1 VSDRPRVPSV
11 VAGLL
16 LLGSAFAPGL
26 LGQAGQISY
35 EAFTLPNGLR
45 VIYSEDHSTP
55 IVSVDVW
62 YNTGSRNERPG
73 RSGFAHL
80 FEHMMFEGSAHVKK
94 GEHFQLISRAGG
106 SENGSTAEDRTNYY
120 ETLPSN
126 RLNLALWLE
135 ADRMRSLAITDDHFQ
150 NQRETVKDRLNL
162 ALWLEADRMRSLAIT
177 DEHFQN
183 QRETVKEERRLRVD
197 NQPYSP
203 AFIDGMTWPFDSTG
217 CFAYAHT
224 VIGSM
229 DDLNAAQLSDVRA
242 FFDTY
247 YAPNNATLV
256 VVGDF
261 KPLELRRYVNQY
273 FSEIP
278 RHTEPPAVSC
288 SSRLSPGVERREVT
302 DAHANLPAVLRIY
315 RAPPHA
321 DPDTRA
327 LELLNVILGQG
338 ESSRLN
344 VAVVRREKAAF
355 GTQVF
360 MNPFDSR
367 RGPGVLLVLAI
378 ANQGVDPLK
387 LDTIV
392 TAQLD
397 SIRAAGVTD
406 EELQK
411 AKSTFRAG
419 FVHARE
425 TTLGKAEELH
435 HYDMFHPSLAAIN
448 SDLDRVLAVTAQ
460 DVRRVA
466 AKYLDPANAVVIIV
480 KPATG
485 GGAQ

>member
-1 VSDRPRVPSV
+1 MRVPSV

-16 LLGSAFAPGL
+16 LLRAALAPPL
-26 LGQAGQISY
+26 LGQSGQIPY

-45 VIYSEDHSTP
+45 VLYSEDHSTP

-94 GEHFQLISRAGG
+94 GEQFQLISRAGG

-120 ETLPSN
+120 ETVPSN

-135 ADRMRSLAITDDHFQ
+135 ADRMRSLAITDENFH
-150 NQRETVKDRLNL
+150 
-162 ALWLEADRMRSLAIT
+162 
-177 DEHFQN
+177 N

-197 NQPYSP
+197 NQPYAP
-203 AFIDGMTWPFDSTG
+203 AFIDGMTWPFDSAT

-224 VIGSM
+224 VIGSI
-229 DDLNAAQLSDVRA
+229 DDLNAAQLSDVQA

-261 KPLELRRYVNQY
+261 RPLELRRFVNQY

-278 RHTEPPAVSC
+278 RHPDPPPVSC
-288 SSRLSPGVERREVT
+288 ASRVGPGPMRRELT
-302 DAHANLPAVLRIY
+302 DAHANLPAVMRIY
-315 RAPPHA
+315 RVPSHA
-321 DPDTRA
+321 DPDTPA
-327 LELLNVILGQG
+327 LELLNVILGEG

-344 VAVVRREKAAF
+344 VAVVRREKAAL
-355 GTQVF
+355 GTQVA

-367 RGPGVLLVLAI
+367 RGPGVLLALAI

-387 LDTIV
+387 LDTLV
-392 TAQLD
+392 AAQLD
-397 SIRAAGVTD
+397 SLRAGGVTG
-406 EELQK
+406 EELTK
-411 AKSTFRAG
+411 AKNTFRSG
-419 FVHARE
+419 FIHGRE
-425 TTLGKAEELH
+425 TTLGKAEELQ
-435 HYDMFHPSLAAIN
+435 HYDMFHASPAEIN
-448 SDLDRVLAVTAQ
+448 TDLERFLAVTA
-460 DVRRVA
+460 DDIRRVA
-466 AKYLDPANAVVIIV
+466 AKYLDPANALVIIV
-480 KPATG
+480 KPAASG
-485 GGAQ
+485 

>member
-1 VSDRPRVPSV
+1 MRVPSV

-16 LLGSAFAPGL
+16 LFGAAFAPAL

-135 ADRMRSLAITDDHFQ
+135 ADRMRSLAITD
-150 NQRETVKDRLNL
+150 
-162 ALWLEADRMRSLAIT
+162 
-177 DEHFQN
+177 EHFQN

-203 AFIDGMTWPFDSTG
+203 AFFDGMTWPFDSAT

-229 DDLNAAQLSDVRA
+229 DDLNAAQLGDVQA

-261 KPLELRRYVNQY
+261 RPLELRRLVNQY
-273 FSEIP
+273 FSDIP
-278 RHTEPPAVSC
+278 RHPDPSPVTCGA
-288 SSRLSPGVERREVT
+288 RFSPGIMRREVT
-302 DAHANLPAVLRIY
+302 DQHANLPAVLRIY
-315 RAPPHA
+315 RVAPHA
-321 DPDTRA
+321 DPDTPP
-327 LELLNVILGQG
+327 LELLNIIMGQG

-344 VAVVRREKAAF
+344 VAIVRREKAAV
-355 GTQVF
+355 GAQVA

-378 ANQGVDPLK
+378 ANQGVDVLHLDSLLAAQ
-387 LDTIV
+387 LDTIRTSGV
-392 TAQLD
+392 TA
-397 SIRAAGVTD
+397 D
-406 EELQK
+406 ELTK
-411 AKSTFRAG
+411 AKNTFRAN
-419 FVHARE
+419 FIHNRE
-425 TTLGKAEELH
+425 TTIGRAEELH
-435 HYDMFHPSLAAIN
+435 HYDMFHASVAEIN
-448 SDLDRVLAVTAQ
+448 TDLDHYMGLTAG

-466 AKYLDPANAVVIIV
+466 AKYLDPANALVVIV
-480 KPATG
+480 KPPVAAG
-485 GGAQ
+485 SAK